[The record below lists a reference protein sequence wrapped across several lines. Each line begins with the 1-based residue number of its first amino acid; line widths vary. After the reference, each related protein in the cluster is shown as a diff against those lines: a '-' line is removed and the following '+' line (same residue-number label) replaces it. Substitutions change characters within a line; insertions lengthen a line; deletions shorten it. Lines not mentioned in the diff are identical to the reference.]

1 MSCSIGI
8 VLSLGLFGCSD
19 RVQTD
24 LPRDRFSPAPAKVK
38 VVEVSPPEVIQQ
50 LRLDLEQYQPQVTIV
65 SPQADEVLQDTTVS
79 VKLQVRDLPL
89 YQNSEFGMGPHLHLI
104 LDNQPDRNIYDA
116 DKSIVFEDIEPGT
129 HTLRVFASRP
139 WDESFKNEGAYAQTT
154 FHVFTETDNN
164 APSVGKPLLTYSR
177 PKGSYGAEPIMLDFY
192 LTNAP
197 LHLVAREN
205 PDDEI
210 EDWRVRVTV
219 NGQSFL
225 TDMWQP
231 IYLEG
236 FQSGKNWVQLELLD
250 EAGNAVENAFNNT
263 VRLIT
268 YEPDGQDT
276 LSKLVRGE
284 LSVADAKGIVD
295 PNYVKPIPPVEEEEV
310 IEPPAMEEPAVEET
324 PVVEE
329 EEVPTEE
336 ELIPPTVEEEIE
348 PSLEEEPPAVEEE
361 DIPIEEELT
370 FPTEEEAVVEE
381 SPAVEEKSI
390 TEEEAVV
397 EESPTAEREETPV
410 EETPVVEEE
419 EVPTEE
425 ELIPST
431 VEEEIEPSLEEEPL
445 AVEEEDIPIE
455 EELTPPTEEILEPSA
470 EEQQIEESPIEQS
483 QVEEAIGTEED
494 AVVEETVLEP
504 PVVEEPVV
512 EETPAAVDTAIPET
526 ISGETVEEEISAD
539 AIAPS
544 NIEEPPAIEEL
555 PIEENE
561 DTAQAL
567 EQLKSKLNELR
578 GLFNR

>member
-104 LDNQPDRNIYDA
+104 LDNRPYQAVYNA
-116 DKSIVFEDIEPGT
+116 DEPIVFEDIEPGT

-139 WDESFKNEGAYAQTT
+139 WHESFKNEGAYAQTT
-154 FHVFTETDNN
+154 FHVFAETDNS
-164 APSVGKPLLTYSR
+164 APNVGKPLLTYSR

-236 FQSGKNWVQLELLD
+236 FQPGKNWVQLELLD
-250 EAGNAVENAFNNT
+250 ETGNAVENAFNNT
-263 VRLIT
+263 VRLIA

-276 LSKLVRGE
+276 LSKLVRGD

-295 PNYVKPIPPVEEEEV
+295 PNYVKPIPLVEEEEIPAEEEPVVEEPVFEEEEIPTEEELTSPMAEEEV
-310 IEPPAMEEPAVEET
+310 IEPSLEEEPVFEEELTPPTVEEEVIEPSLEEE

-329 EEVPTEE
+329 ELTPPMVDEEVIEPSLEEEPVFEEEEIPAEE
-336 ELIPPTVEEEIE
+336 ELIPPTVEEVES
-348 PSLEEEPPAVEEE
+348 SLEEKPPIVEEE
-361 DIPIEEELT
+361 IPIEQELTSPIEEE
-370 FPTEEEAVVEE
+370 V
-381 SPAVEEKSI
+381 I
-390 TEEEAVV
+390 
-397 EESPTAEREETPV
+397 
-410 EETPVVEEE
+410 
-419 EVPTEE
+419 
-425 ELIPST
+425 
-431 VEEEIEPSLEEEPL
+431 
-445 AVEEEDIPIE
+445 
-455 EELTPPTEEILEPSA
+455 EPSA
-470 EEQQIEESPIEQS
+470 EEELPI
-483 QVEEAIGTEED
+483 VEEVIGTEEED
-494 AVVEETVLEP
+494 AVVEETVPEP

-512 EETPAAVDTAIPET
+512 EEMPAAVDTVPET
-526 ISGETVEEEISAD
+526 ISGETVEEEIPAD

-544 NIEEPPAIEEL
+544 NIEEPPAIEEV